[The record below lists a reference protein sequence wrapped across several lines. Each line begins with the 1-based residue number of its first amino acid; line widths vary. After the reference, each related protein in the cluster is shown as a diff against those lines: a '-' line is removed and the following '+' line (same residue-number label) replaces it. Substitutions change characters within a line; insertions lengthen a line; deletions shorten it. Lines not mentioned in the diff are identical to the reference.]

1 MSVTFRRTA
10 RGTTIRATGGDAF
23 RLLEALASC
32 MDEPEPSKPP
42 AKASEPVPNRSKL
55 NPSTTAAG
63 KAPRPHNGPGSEPA

>member
-10 RGTTIRATGGDAF
+10 KGTTIRATGGDAF

-32 MDEPEPSKPP
+32 MDEPEPPKPP
-42 AKASEPVPNRSKL
+42 AVAPEHVPNRSNL

-63 KAPRPHNGPGSEPA
+63 AAAKRPNAPGSEPA